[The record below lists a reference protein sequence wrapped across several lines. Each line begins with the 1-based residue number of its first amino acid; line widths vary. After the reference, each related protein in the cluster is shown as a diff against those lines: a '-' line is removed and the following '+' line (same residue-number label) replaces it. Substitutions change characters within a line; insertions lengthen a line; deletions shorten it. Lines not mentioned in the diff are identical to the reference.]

1 MKDNH
6 SSDEH
11 QQKVD
16 VWEQMLSNYF
26 YNKVLRPDT
35 EKTYRKMVRLFL
47 RYCGVCENA
56 LPLPDEVTHE
66 HVLRWRRNELNIQK
80 VRERTWNT
88 KTRHMQSLYNY
99 WIKKGIVS
107 LKENPFSETQIEP
120 GEKQKAVKITGNIRL
135 LLFSHYVV
143 YWRPWLRKCVVTG
156 RIKTIFCLMFIVFII
171 NDYPALKLHSVRRYV
186 LFSVVYQRNVDF
198 MSVPI
203 VSDIHWR
210 RH

>member
-120 GEKQKAVKITGNIRL
+120 GEKQKKVYTQSQLRTIYRILEQFQQQENMLPPDQGSLSGMCGLSHSILVCCAGNAEADGYS
-135 LLFSHYVV
+135 F
-143 YWRPWLRKCVVTG
+143 
-156 RIKTIFCLMFIVFII
+156 
-171 NDYPALKLHSVRRYV
+171 
-186 LFSVVYQRNVDF
+186 
-198 MSVPI
+198 
-203 VSDIHWR
+203 
-210 RH
+210 

>member
-88 KTRHMQSLYNY
+88 KTVHMQSLYNY
-99 WIKKGIVS
+99 WIKKGLFHLKKTRSQKHKLNRVKNRKS
-107 LKENPFSETQIEP
+107 LYTITTENDLSYSGTIS
-120 GEKQKAVKITGNIRL
+120 ATGK
-135 LLFSHYVV
+135 YAA
-143 YWRPWLRKCVVTG
+143 T
-156 RIKTIFCLMFIVFII
+156 
-171 NDYPALKLHSVRRYV
+171 
-186 LFSVVYQRNVDF
+186 
-198 MSVPI
+198 
-203 VSDIHWR
+203 
-210 RH
+210 